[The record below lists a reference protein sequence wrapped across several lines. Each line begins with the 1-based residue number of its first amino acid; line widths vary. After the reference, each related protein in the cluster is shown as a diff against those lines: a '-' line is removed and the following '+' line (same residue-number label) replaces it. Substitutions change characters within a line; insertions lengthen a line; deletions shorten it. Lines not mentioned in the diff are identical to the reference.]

1 MQRVARKFNA
11 RSQRKSAPAT
21 AAAVGAFS
29 IVGVARWLNTFDT
42 PTGEEDELGYAEGIS
57 TDGQRAFGGV
67 GFKHDG
73 AGDNESSPIGAGE
86 PYRKSRS
93 HDEGQLGRLGDE
105 HVKQVCK
112 VPDPY
117 PDLHQTASTETID
130 FAVAGAQA
138 VTTKAK
144 MLIGTAPERALQ
156 PVQCQLSPGLADKAP
171 DKHRAEGL
179 NTVHGAVDASSS
191 EDGSGRIS
199 LPASVTPPKKSSRRH
214 AICEKVE
221 ARSVGQAGLSR
232 ISPTPKSRHERQVS
246 PSRSEDV
253 VAAAVPQ
260 RRLIAAD
267 DTVAHVTC
275 QTHHTESTGIGMKAA
290 TGYIQ
295 DQTTSSWDT
304 SLKPSVT
311 TPDQAPTSSK
321 ARLSTNEGHSWCLST
336 NAPSQLQSISNPE
349 TLILLES
356 EPQIENTLRTEK
368 VPSPI
373 CTTTLCHVE
382 SRQEAGPKATPI
394 LEASGTVGSKD
405 SATSSIAKGQMQSDG
420 IIPTQ
425 ANLTS
430 QTSLP
435 RPRASDKDHLYQVSD
450 LLEPQTPK
458 RRNCTYRTSGRGTE
472 NTEKGIARP
481 VFERKDLDIETKSE
495 DIASSPHQAIESS
508 PSSSIRQDSGSDL
521 DEDRYGYDTPTTSPE
536 SSPSKPRPLAHR
548 FPRLDRVIPQL
559 DGDRGSTEDSPF
571 LEGPAP
577 PAYTRVCAEQDVQST
592 LKLLT
597 HNEHS
602 LARTGSPSSGSTIG
616 TADETPL
623 VTASPAKSSTAFPF
637 PRQLTSKLSNL
648 TKQRQPSALLS
659 FCERNATPR
668 QRRMM
673 TGGLRTPDR
682 FISSRPRTPTKDHLV
697 KVRNV
702 PGSSPLAGH
711 VNHGSTEADPFAPP
725 PRRSIRMA
733 EQFATLRGPPPRPRD
748 VGRSA
753 TILGMPSTLDQRSA
767 SEGAIWHVGGSIVTE
782 GVASTT
788 TGRGGRVTSS
798 TSAPHYTADFLR
810 KTSATE
816 EEVKHSRRLALA
828 MDLDRSPKILDHS
841 SPPSRPSGSST
852 SPQYGGGRVWRD
864 GAWQLEGPSSPTKAR
879 PRKAKDVPLIPFR
892 VLNAPALRDDYYCS
906 LLAYSPTA
914 SCLAVGLGPHVYLW
928 SESKGTSRSN
938 IPDSLTAPYASHVTS
953 ISFSSVEGGSAI
965 LAIGRADGKIT
976 LWSPL
981 DRDPRFDSEQ
991 PSPISCVCFRPNPVR
1006 RQSVREPCMTV
1017 ATEELL
1023 VGDEEGHVYLYA
1035 VEWPTQDQRDLFNWH
1050 GSMTLLARI
1059 TCHSQQICGL
1069 AWSPDGEFFASG
1081 GNDNQLFLFEMKK
1094 ILKPAT
1100 RPRGDSTAIV
1110 NVHNGDD
1117 TSGNAPVTGQGEVL
1131 NITRGQE
1138 RHVFTLNAAVK
1149 AIAFAPWQPSLIAA
1163 GGGSNDRCIHF
1174 FHTLSGAALATIDC
1188 HAQVTSLIW
1197 SEKRREIVAT
1207 FGFAQPEHPYRVA
1220 VFTWPA
1226 CRMAVGIPWYGEER
1240 ALYAV
1245 SYPRGPVGGKEGKQS
1260 GDAGRVDAE
1269 GRPWYG
1275 RRTREEGCLVVAT
1288 SDASIKFHEIWP
1300 EKVEGKKDSSNS
1312 PSGWLGGSQI
1322 LEGECSLEM
1331 ERKSAIR

>member
-1 MQRVARKFNA
+1 MQRVARKFNT

-29 IVGVARWLNTFDT
+29 IVGVARWLNTLDT

-57 TDGQRAFGGV
+57 TDGKRAVGGV
-67 GFKHDG
+67 GGKHDG
-73 AGDNESSPIGAGE
+73 AGDNESSAISASE
-86 PYRKSRS
+86 PYRKRRS
-93 HDEGQLGRLGDE
+93 HDEGQLGRLRDE
-105 HVKQVCK
+105 HVKQVSK

-138 VTTKAK
+138 VTTKGK
-144 MLIGTAPERALQ
+144 ILIGTQPERAPQ
-156 PVQCQLSPGLADKAP
+156 PVQCQLSPALADKAP
-171 DKHRAEGL
+171 DKPRAEGL
-179 NTVHGAVDASSS
+179 NTAHGAVDASSS
-191 EDGSGRIS
+191 EDGSGRTS
-199 LPASVTPPKKSSRRH
+199 LPASVTPPKKSSRKH

-221 ARSVGQAGLSR
+221 ARSVGQAGLSP
-232 ISPTPKSRHERQVS
+232 ISPTPKSRHERQVN
-246 PSRSEDV
+246 PSRSEAV

-267 DTVAHVTC
+267 DAVAHVTC
-275 QTHHTESTGIGMKAA
+275 QTHHTEATAIGMKAA
-290 TGYIQ
+290 TGCIQ
-295 DQTTSSWDT
+295 DQTTSSWNT

-336 NAPSQLQSISNPE
+336 NAPSRLQSISNPE
-349 TLILLES
+349 TLTLLES
-356 EPQIENTLRTEK
+356 EPQIEHTLRTEK

-382 SRQEAGPKATPI
+382 SRQVPAKATLI
-394 LEASGTVGSKD
+394 CKTSSTVGGKN

-420 IIPTQ
+420 IILTQ

-435 RPRASDKDHLYQVSD
+435 GPRASDKDHLHQVSD

-508 PSSSIRQDSGSDL
+508 PASPQRPDSGSDF

-536 SSPSKPRPLAHR
+536 SSPSKARPLARR

-559 DGDRGSTEDSPF
+559 DGDRGSIEDSPF

-602 LARTGSPSSGSTIG
+602 LARTGSPSPGSTIG
-616 TADETPL
+616 SADETPL

-648 TKQRQPSALLS
+648 TKQRPPSALLS

-711 VNHGSTEADPFAPP
+711 INHGSTEADPFAPP
-725 PRRSIRMA
+725 PQRSIRTA

-828 MDLDRSPKILDHS
+828 MDLDCSPKILDHS
-841 SPPSRPSGSST
+841 SPPPKSSSSNT
-852 SPQYGGGRVWRD
+852 SPQHGGGRVWRD
-864 GAWQLEGPSSPTKAR
+864 SAWQLEGPSSPTKAR
-879 PRKAKDVPLIPFR
+879 PRKAKDVPLVPFR

-1035 VEWPTQDQRDLFNWH
+1035 VEWPTQNQRDLFDWH
-1050 GSMTLLARI
+1050 GSMKLLARI

-1081 GNDNQLFLFEMKK
+1081 GNDNQLFLFEMKR
-1094 ILKPAT
+1094 ILKPGT
-1100 RPRGDSTAIV
+1100 RSRGDSTASV

-1131 NITRGQE
+1131 NITPGQE

-1245 SYPRGPVGGKEGKQS
+1245 SYPRGPAGGKEGKQS

-1275 RRTREEGCLVVAT
+1275 KRTREEGCLVVAT

-1300 EKVEGKKDSSNS
+1300 EKTEGKKNPSNS

-1331 ERKSAIR
+1331 ERRSAIR

>member
-11 RSQRKSAPAT
+11 RPQRKSVPAA
-21 AAAVGAFS
+21 AAAVGAFG
-29 IVGVARWLNTFDT
+29 IVGIARWLSTLDT
-42 PTGEEDELGYAEGIS
+42 PDGEDNLKSNTTDSRRAVVDVEG
-57 TDGQRAFGGV
+57 
-67 GFKHDG
+67 KHDG
-73 AGDNESSPIGAGE
+73 AGDNDASAVNAGGSYKE
-86 PYRKSRS
+86 PCP
-93 HDEGQLGRLGDE
+93 HDEGQLGQLDLGDK
-105 HVKQVCK
+105 HVKQVSELK
-112 VPDPY
+112 GPS
-117 PDLHQTASTETID
+117 PDLHQAASTETID
-130 FAVAGAQA
+130 FAISGAPA
-138 VTTKAK
+138 VTTEGK
-144 MLIGTAPERALQ
+144 MLIGTEPGRAPQ
-156 PVQCQLSPGLADKAP
+156 PVQCQLSPALVDKAP
-171 DKHRAEGL
+171 GKPRAEGL
-179 NTVHGAVDASSS
+179 STARGAVDATSS
-191 EDGSGRIS
+191 EDGSGRTS
-199 LPASVTPPKKSSRRH
+199 LPASATPPKKCSRRH
-214 AICEKVE
+214 AIYAKVE
-221 ARSVGQAGLSR
+221 ARSAGQTGLS
-232 ISPTPKSRHERQVS
+232 PTNPSPKSPHELQVS
-246 PSRSEDV
+246 QSRSEV
-253 VAAAVPQ
+253 AVAAAVPQ
-260 RRLIAAD
+260 RRSMVAD
-267 DTVAHVTC
+267 DAVARVAY
-275 QTHHTESTGIGMKAA
+275 QTYHTEATGIGMKATTA
-290 TGYIQ
+290 CVQ
-295 DQTTSSWDT
+295 DRTTSSWDT
-304 SLKPSVT
+304 SRRLSVT

-321 ARLSTNEGHSWCLST
+321 ARLSTNDGRSWCLST
-336 NAPSQLQSISNPE
+336 NAPSQLKSTSTLE
-349 TLILLES
+349 TLNLLES
-356 EPQIENTLRTEK
+356 QPQIESILRTEK
-368 VPSPI
+368 APSPV

-382 SRQEAGPKATPI
+382 SKQEAVPEAITICKAPSTM
-394 LEASGTVGSKD
+394 GSKI
-405 SATSSIAKGQMQSDG
+405 SATSSIAQEQMHSDG

-435 RPRASDKDHLYQVSD
+435 RPRASDKDHLRQVSD
-450 LLEPQTPK
+450 PLELQTPK
-458 RRNCTYRTSGRGTE
+458 RRNCTFKTSGHGTE
-472 NTEKGIARP
+472 NTEKGIART
-481 VFERKDLDIETKSE
+481 VFERRDLAIEIKSE
-495 DIASSPHQAIESS
+495 DIASSSHQAIESS
-508 PSSSIRQDSGSDL
+508 PASPLRQDSGSDL
-521 DEDRYGYDTPTTSPE
+521 DEDRNGYDTPTTSPE
-536 SSPSKPRPLAHR
+536 SSPSKPRLLAHR
-548 FPRLDRVIPQL
+548 LPRLDRVIPQL
-559 DGDRGSTEDSPF
+559 DGDRGSAEDSPF

-592 LKLLT
+592 LKLLA

-602 LARTGSPSSGSTIG
+602 LAGTGSPSSVSTTG
-616 TADETPL
+616 AADETPL
-623 VTASPAKSSTAFPF
+623 VDASPAKHSTAFPF
-637 PRQLTSKLSNL
+637 PRQLTSKLSSL
-648 TKQRQPSALLS
+648 SKQRQPSALLS

-682 FISSRPRTPTKDHLV
+682 FISSRPRTPTKDSLV
-697 KVRNV
+697 KVRNA

-753 TILGMPSTLDQRSA
+753 TLLGVPSTIDQRSA
-767 SEGAIWHVGGSIVTE
+767 SDGAIWHVGGSIVTE

-788 TGRGGRVTSS
+788 TGRGGRVTSG

-816 EEVKHSRRLALA
+816 DEVRHSRRLALA
-828 MDLDRSPKILDHS
+828 MDLDRSPKILEHS
-841 SPPSRPSGSST
+841 SPPARFSGSNSST
-852 SPQYGGGRVWRD
+852 QHASGRVWRD
-864 GAWQLEGPSSPTKAR
+864 NAWELEAPSSPTKNR
-879 PRKAKDVPLIPFR
+879 PPKTKDVPLIPFR

-938 IPDSLTAPYASHVTS
+938 IPDSLTAPYSSHVTS

-991 PSPISCVCFRPNPVR
+991 PSPISCVCFRPNTVR

-1035 VEWPTQDQRDLFNWH
+1035 VEWPTQNQRDLFNWH

-1081 GNDNQLFLFEMKK
+1081 GNDNQLYLFEVKK
-1094 ILKPAT
+1094 ILKSAT
-1100 RPRGDSTAIV
+1100 RPRGGESTATV
-1110 NVHNGDD
+1110 NVHNGDSM
-1117 TSGNAPVTGQGEVL
+1117 SGNAPVTGQGQVL
-1131 NITRGQE
+1131 NIVPGQE
-1138 RHVFTLNAAVK
+1138 KRVFTLNAAVK

-1240 ALYAV
+1240 ALYSV
-1245 SYPRGPVGGKEGKQS
+1245 SYPRGPAGGKEGKQS

-1275 RRTREEGCLVVAT
+1275 KRTREEGCLVVAT

-1300 EKVEGKKDSSNS
+1300 EKAEGKKVSSNS

-1331 ERKSAIR
+1331 ERRSAIR

>member
-29 IVGVARWLNTFDT
+29 IVGVTRWLNTFNT
-42 PTGEEDELGYAEGIS
+42 PTGEEDELGYAESIP
-57 TDGQRAFGGV
+57 TDRKRAVDGV
-67 GFKHDG
+67 EGKHDG
-73 AGDNESSPIGAGE
+73 AGGNETSATSAAE
-86 PYRKSRS
+86 PYKESRS
-93 HDEGQLGRLGDE
+93 HDEGQLGRIGDG
-105 HVKQVCK
+105 HVKQVSK
-112 VPDPY
+112 LPDHH

-130 FAVAGAQA
+130 FAVAEAQA
-138 VTTKAK
+138 VTTKGK
-144 MLIGTAPERALQ
+144 MLIGTDPERAPQ
-156 PVQCQLSPGLADKAP
+156 PVQCQLSPALADQAP

-179 NTVHGAVDASSS
+179 NTAHGAIDGSSS
-191 EDGSGRIS
+191 EDGSGRTS
-199 LPASVTPPKKSSRRH
+199 PPASVTPPKKSSRKH

-221 ARSVGQAGLSR
+221 ARSVGQAGLSP
-232 ISPTPKSRHERQVS
+232 ISPTPKSRYERQVS
-246 PSRSEDV
+246 PSRSEAV

-267 DTVAHVTC
+267 DTVAHVTD
-275 QTHHTESTGIGMKAA
+275 QTHHTEATGIGMKAV
-290 TGYIQ
+290 TGCIQ

-311 TPDQAPTSSK
+311 TPDQAPTTSK
-321 ARLSTNEGHSWCLST
+321 ARLGTNEGHLWCPST

-356 EPQIENTLRTEK
+356 EPQVEDTLRTEK
-368 VPSPI
+368 APSLI
-373 CTTTLCHVE
+373 CTTTLCHME
-382 SRQEAGPKATPI
+382 SSQQAGPKVTPI
-394 LEASGTVGSKD
+394 LKASGTVGSKD
-405 SATSSIAKGQMQSDG
+405 SATSSIAKGQMRSDG

-435 RPRASDKDHLYQVSD
+435 RPRASDKDHLHQVYD
-450 LLEPQTPK
+450 LLEPRIPT

-481 VFERKDLDIETKSE
+481 VFARKDLDIETKSE

-508 PSSSIRQDSGSDL
+508 PASPQRPDSGSDL

-536 SSPSKPRPLAHR
+536 SSPSKTRPLAYR
-548 FPRLDRVIPQL
+548 FPWLDRVIPQL
-559 DGDRGSTEDSPF
+559 DGDRSSTEDSPF

-602 LARTGSPSSGSTIG
+602 IARTGSPSPCSTIG

-623 VTASPAKSSTAFPF
+623 VTASPANHSTAFPF

-697 KVRNV
+697 RVRNV

-711 VNHGSTEADPFAPP
+711 VNHGSADADPFAPP
-725 PRRSIRMA
+725 RRRSIRMA
-733 EQFATLRGPPPRPRD
+733 EQFATLRGPPSRSRD

-810 KTSATE
+810 KTEAC
-816 EEVKHSRRLALA
+816 RRLALA
-828 MDLDRSPKILDHS
+828 MDLDRSPKILGHS
-841 SPPSRPSGSST
+841 SPAPKSSGSST

-864 GAWQLEGPSSPTKAR
+864 SAWQLEGPSSPTKAR

-991 PSPISCVCFRPNPVR
+991 PSPITCVCFRPNPVR

-1035 VEWPTQDQRDLFNWH
+1035 VEWPTQEQRDLFNWH

-1094 ILKPAT
+1094 ILKSAT
-1100 RPRGDSTAIV
+1100 RPRGDSTATV

-1117 TSGNAPVTGQGEVL
+1117 ASGNAPVTGQGEVL
-1131 NITRGQE
+1131 NIVPGQE

-1245 SYPRGPVGGKEGKQS
+1245 SYPRGPAGGKEGKQS
-1260 GDAGRVDAE
+1260 GDAGRVDTE
-1269 GRPWYG
+1269 GRAWYG
-1275 RRTREEGCLVVAT
+1275 KRTREEGCLVVAT

-1331 ERKSAIR
+1331 ERRSAIR

>member
-11 RSQRKSAPAT
+11 RSQRKSAPAAT
-21 AAAVGAFS
+21 AAVGAFS

-42 PTGEEDELGYAEGIS
+42 PTGEEDEFGYAES
-57 TDGQRAFGGV
+57 TPADRKRAVGGV
-67 GFKHDG
+67 AGKHDG
-73 AGDNESSPIGAGE
+73 AGDNGSSAISAGE
-86 PYRKSRS
+86 PYKESRS

-105 HVKQVCK
+105 HVKQVSK
-112 VPDPY
+112 LSDPY
-117 PDLHQTASTETID
+117 PDLHQTTSTETID

-138 VTTKAK
+138 VTTRGK
-144 MLIGTAPERALQ
+144 MPIGTEPERAPQ
-156 PVQCQLSPGLADKAP
+156 PLQCQLSPSLADKAS
-171 DKHRAEGL
+171 DKPRAEGL
-179 NTVHGAVDASSS
+179 NTAHGAVDASSS
-191 EDGSGRIS
+191 EDGSGRTS
-199 LPASVTPPKKSSRRH
+199 LPPSVTPPKKSSRRH
-214 AICEKVE
+214 AICETVE
-221 ARSVGQAGLSR
+221 ARSIGQAGLS
-232 ISPTPKSRHERQVS
+232 STSLTPKSRHERQVS
-246 PSRSEDV
+246 PSRSEAV

-267 DTVAHVTC
+267 DTVAHVTY
-275 QTHHTESTGIGMKAA
+275 QTHHRQATGTGVKAA
-290 TGYIQ
+290 TCCIQ

-321 ARLSTNEGHSWCLST
+321 ARLSTNEGHSWCLSM
-336 NAPSQLQSISNPE
+336 NASSQLQRISTPE
-349 TLILLES
+349 TLLES

-368 VPSPI
+368 APSPI

-382 SRQEAGPKATPI
+382 SRQETGLKATPI
-394 LEASGTVGSKD
+394 LKALGTVGSRD
-405 SATSSIAKGQMQSDG
+405 NGTSSIAKGQMQSDG
-420 IIPTQ
+420 IIPMQ

-435 RPRASDKDHLYQVSD
+435 WLRASDKDHLHQASD

-458 RRNCTYRTSGRGTE
+458 RHNCTYRTSGRGTE
-472 NTEKGIARP
+472 NTEKGIARS
-481 VFERKDLDIETKSE
+481 VFARKDLDIETKSE

-508 PSSSIRQDSGSDL
+508 PTSPIRQDSGSDL

-536 SSPSKPRPLAHR
+536 SSPSKTRPLAHR
-548 FPRLDRVIPQL
+548 FPRLDRVMPQL

-571 LEGPAP
+571 LEEPAP

-592 LKLLT
+592 LKLLA

-602 LARTGSPSSGSTIG
+602 LARTGSPSPGSMIST
-616 TADETPL
+616 TDETPL
-623 VTASPAKSSTAFPF
+623 VTASPAKNSTAFPF

-711 VNHGSTEADPFAPP
+711 VNHGSVEADPFAPP

-733 EQFATLRGPPPRPRD
+733 EQFATLRGPPPPSRD

-753 TILGMPSTLDQRSA
+753 PILGMPSTLDQRSA

-841 SPPSRPSGSST
+841 SPPPKSSSSST
-852 SPQYGGGRVWRD
+852 SPQHGGGRVWRD
-864 GAWQLEGPSSPTKAR
+864 GAWQLEGPSSPTKAP

-1094 ILKPAT
+1094 VLKSAT
-1100 RPRGDSTAIV
+1100 RPRGDSIATV
-1110 NVHNGDD
+1110 NVHNGDAA
-1117 TSGNAPVTGQGEVL
+1117 SGNAPVTGQGEVL
-1131 NITRGQE
+1131 NIVPGQE

-1174 FHTLSGAALATIDC
+1174 FHTLSGSALATIDC

-1245 SYPRGPVGGKEGKQS
+1245 SYPRGPAGGKEGKQS

-1275 RRTREEGCLVVAT
+1275 KRTKEEGCLVVAT

-1300 EKVEGKKDSSNS
+1300 EKTEGKKDSANS

-1331 ERKSAIR
+1331 ERRSAIR